1 MKGIVCVG
9 LIGAIIFLSSWQTS
23 PLAATMARGKAV
35 YKKTCIAC
43 HQADG
48 GGVQNLNPPL
58 IETEYVTGNKTRLII
73 IVLKGFKERVEIDGD
88 TYGNDMPPVPLTDQQ
103 TADVLTYV
111 RKSFGNKASAV
122 TLAEVKAS
130 KVKKI
135 IVKK

>member
-9 LIGAIIFLSSWQTS
+9 LIGAIVFLSSWQTS
-23 PLAATMARGKAV
+23 PLAATMARGQAV

-58 IETEYVTGNKTRLII
+58 IGTEYVTGNKTRLIN

-88 TYGNDMPPVPLTDQQ
+88 TYSNDMPPVPLTDQQ